1 MGRLD
6 GRVALITGAGVGN
19 GRRAAVLFA
28 REGAKVAVAEFAD
41 DAGRD
46 AVAEITAAGGDAL
59 FVHVDV
65 SEPDSVEAA
74 VRATV
79 ARFGKLDTLYNNVGG
94 TNPKDGPVT
103 DVPIDVFWGS
113 LKRDLFGTFLGCRF
127 AIPEIIKAGGGAVIN
142 TASLVA
148 LIGKP
153 APSQISYT
161 AAKGAIVSMTRAM
174 AVQYAPQKVRVN
186 AIADIF
192 ASGMVWAP
200 DRRWAHEVID
210 QVAEFPNGEFD
221 DIVDTVSQALIRFRK
236 GGMVQLKSDW
246 ADEEVQQRRRTVA
259 YY

>member
-186 AIADIF
+186 AIAPGITKTERVSRRLDENAIP
-192 ASGMVWAP
+192 AAMLSRHLLGPGEPMDVANAALYLASDESRMITGHTLPVDSGM
-200 DRRWAHEVID
+200 
-210 QVAEFPNGEFD
+210 
-221 DIVDTVSQALIRFRK
+221 TMS
-236 GGMVQLKSDW
+236 
-246 ADEEVQQRRRTVA
+246 
-259 YY
+259 